1 MQLLTNFT
9 RENSYIFCAYHLE
22 NSTTICVSDMS
33 DDLDRGERLQIMLSP
48 TELSALDD
56 FRFKYRMPSRA
67 AAIREL
73 LRRGLVGL
81 GDEATPGSK
90 SSDFG
95 VLDTESNASHTD
107 SSNKPHTESS
117 NELHTESSNELHT
130 ESSNELHTESSNKSH
145 KSNGNE

>member
-1 MQLLTNFT
+1 
-9 RENSYIFCAYHLE
+9 
-22 NSTTICVSDMS
+22 MS

-81 GDEATPGSK
+81 GDEATQGSK

-95 VLDTESNASHTD
+95 VLNTESNASHTHAVP
-107 SSNKPHTESS
+107 SNESHTES
-117 NELHTESSNELHT
+117 
-130 ESSNELHTESSNKSH
+130 HTESSNKPH